1 MPQSKSASICIAG
14 GGIVGL
20 SSAYFLAKIGYE
32 VVLIERDSIGSHASG
47 FAYGSL
53 SPLGEAGRE
62 NEILPE
68 LDIARIGMRIH
79 TEFSTKLP
87 NETGIDIQHRFRPS
101 LDLAFD
107 TTEVETAQLQVGWRN
122 KEKGYFSEWME
133 GDTAREIVP
142 SLSPEIMGAVFT
154 QGVADVD
161 PYRLTLALTE
171 ACESMGVEIQHGE
184 VKGVSKMNGNVS
196 AIETSSGRILC
207 ERVVIALGPWS
218 GLASSWLGVK
228 VPIRPL
234 KGQILRLKAPATP
247 VICSVGWQ
255 GNYVCTKPDGLLWAG
270 TTEEENGFDESPTTD
285 GRDQVL
291 FALQKMISGL
301 DDAELIQQTACLRP
315 LPIDGQI
322 ILGPITDRKDI
333 IIATGAGRKG
343 ILLGPAMGKIVSELI
358 CEKQPEVDI
367 APFSPSRFSA

>member
-1 MPQSKSASICIAG
+1 M
-14 GGIVGL
+14 
-20 SSAYFLAKIGYE
+20 
-32 VVLIERDSIGSHASG
+32 
-47 FAYGSL
+47 
-53 SPLGEAGRE
+53 
-62 NEILPE
+62 
-68 LDIARIGMRIH
+68 
-79 TEFSTKLP
+79 
-87 NETGIDIQHRFRPS
+87 
-101 LDLAFD
+101 
-107 TTEVETAQLQVGWRN
+107 
-122 KEKGYFSEWME
+122 
-133 GDTAREIVP
+133 
-142 SLSPEIMGAVFT
+142 
-154 QGVADVD
+154 
-161 PYRLTLALTE
+161 
-171 ACESMGVEIQHGE
+171 
-184 VKGVSKMNGNVS
+184 
-196 AIETSSGRILC
+196 
-207 ERVVIALGPWS
+207 
-218 GLASSWLGVK
+218 
-228 VPIRPL
+228 
-234 KGQILRLKAPATP
+234 
-247 VICSVGWQ
+247 GWQ

>member
-62 NEILPE
+62 KEILPE

-87 NETGIDIQHRFRPS
+87 NETGIDTQHRFRPS
-101 LDLAFD
+101 MDLAFD

-207 ERVVIALGPWS
+207 ERVVVALGPWS
-218 GLASSWLGVK
+218 GLASNWLGVK

-247 VICSVGWQ
+247 VSCSVGWQ